1 MDCSENFPLFLFPKL
16 REHCISIKRTSFE
29 NCCCILNFININR
42 LMDKFSVYTF
52 IPIFYSSFF
61 YYKIPKKEIF
71 IIYSIIEFIIEY
83 LNIHTIIWKFRKSS
97 RFRIHSFK
105 NASIIQLFDC
115 KYSTLIFLETI
126 VHSHSKSKR
135 FIPIKKNYIPLFF
148 SLSRNLLFSCITRH
162 FIYIVVINGTGS
174 PRNDITIG
182 EEKWQKCNYPIIP
195 DYSFFTFVQVARKP
209 IAGA

>member
-71 IIYSIIEFIIEY
+71 IIYSIIKFIIEY

-115 KYSTLIFLETI
+115 KCSILIFLETI

-135 FIPIKKNYIPLFF
+135 FIRIKKNYIPLFF
-148 SLSRNLLFSCITRH
+148 SFSRNPLFSCITRH
-162 FIYIVVINGTGS
+162 LIYIVVINGTGS
-174 PRNDITIG
+174 PRNDITIRVKRSG
-182 EEKWQKCNYPIIP
+182 KNAITRSFPIIP
-195 DYSFFTFVQVARKP
+195 FSLLCK
-209 IAGA
+209 